1 MLMMLRVCF
10 AAASTA
16 AELAVEAGT
25 TIDARTVGSAMVRMR
40 LNTCAYFHND
50 QPTSQLVGQDCNKQ
64 LCHCRCNMPCE
75 HLVLATPAHLM
86 KDEEMKRYLVVGAIV
101 TVLATAGC
109 SDEPVTSPDSTTAD
123 KWTVT
128 KVVDGDTLWVVDSS
142 GTKEKVRVIGI
153 DTPESGECG
162 FEDATLAL
170 ENLIG
175 QNQIELIAGATNDR
189 DKYERLL
196 RYVEV
201 AGVDAGLKLLESG
214 LAVAKYDSR
223 DGYGAH
229 PREDAYV
236 AADEGSPEV
245 CGR

>member
-1 MLMMLRVCF
+1 
-10 AAASTA
+10 
-16 AELAVEAGT
+16 
-25 TIDARTVGSAMVRMR
+25 
-40 LNTCAYFHND
+40 
-50 QPTSQLVGQDCNKQ
+50 
-64 LCHCRCNMPCE
+64 
-75 HLVLATPAHLM
+75 
-86 KDEEMKRYLVVGAIV
+86 MKRYLVVGAIV

-109 SDEPVTSPDSTTAD
+109 SAEPVTSPDSTTAE

-142 GTKEKVRVIGI
+142 GTREKVRVIGI

-229 PREDAYV
+229 PREEAYV